1 MSEEYPEGE
10 IRNEDDGVTMYQT
23 LVAKMNQ
30 LLVDGLSHHA
40 PTESLQYNHEV
51 LEKISRDLAMGV
63 VPTLRDM
70 MFMSPGYRM
79 LAQMM
84 KMLDGYFDQVEAEQ
98 GSKELK
104 RVRKAFTV
112 LARDLDLKIS
122 DVRSIVSFGLRQQ
135 NAERIGQLR
144 ESIKTLEKTIE
155 DLSRVAL
162 VTPRFRVPKELT
174 VQLQQHREEL
184 KDLEKDQ

>member
-51 LEKISRDLAMGV
+51 LEKLSHDLAMGV

-70 MFMSPGYRM
+70 MFMSPGYQM

-144 ESIKTLEKTIE
+144 EAIKTLEKTIE